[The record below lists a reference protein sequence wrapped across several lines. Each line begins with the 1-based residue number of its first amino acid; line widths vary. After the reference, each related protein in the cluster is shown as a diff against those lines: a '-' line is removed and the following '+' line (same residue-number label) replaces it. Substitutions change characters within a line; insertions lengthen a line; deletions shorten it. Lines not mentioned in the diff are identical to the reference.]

1 MVQARGDEQPLQK
14 AVQEQADIAGRRKE
28 AGKGSNGLLH
38 RRPDK
43 TGPKAQHRRQRCHAG
58 KGPPLPGKHAAQDP
72 FVGLFTGAVI
82 HMGRQ
87 QAQQHAAEYAGIHG
101 LDAQHAGL
109 ACTVQ
114 AGQAVRLRQQAQL
127 GKGDIAGGE
136 IDEVAHQRN
145 ERRLMLFLLCQRRRK
160 PGAEQHA
167 EVGDDRR
174 QAFVKDP
181 AHQPHRP
188 PLQQRQRPGQR
199 GAGEQGPCCQQQARR
214 RKIGQRGQHRA
225 GKPLQCGREP
235 VFHGVSFLSGR
246 RCGKVLSVVNRFL
259 RKMSRMQ
266 SS

>member
-14 AVQEQADIAGRRKE
+14 AVQEQTDIAGRCKE

-72 FVGLFTGAVI
+72 PVGLFTGVVI

-87 QAQQHAAEYAGIHG
+87 QAQQHAAEHAGVHG
-101 LDAQHAGL
+101 LDAQHTGL

-145 ERRLMLFLLCQRRRK
+145 ERRLMLFLLCQ
-160 PGAEQHA
+160 
-167 EVGDDRR
+167 
-174 QAFVKDP
+174 
-181 AHQPHRP
+181 
-188 PLQQRQRPGQR
+188 
-199 GAGEQGPCCQQQARR
+199 
-214 RKIGQRGQHRA
+214 
-225 GKPLQCGREP
+225 
-235 VFHGVSFLSGR
+235 
-246 RCGKVLSVVNRFL
+246 
-259 RKMSRMQ
+259 
-266 SS
+266 